1 MRYVAVKFNM
11 AEHWYPR
18 ADAHTQARVDE
29 FLHWQHLCVR
39 KPTIEVFLN
48 VVSKTVLYTDHNSV
62 FYITLYMLRIYSM
75 INNMSTQMIRTYGN
89 VLPGKMSLC
98 FYFWIIM
105 GWHGTVG
112 DLSRE
117 FQLHQSLMLFHLA
130 RHVNLVAQYWLVLGT
145 DSNVIS
151 HSNLT
156 KLRSLW
162 QSPMSTKVTL
172 VKKANTIMLH
182 IISLKYFIELQ
193 FHTSPVSLVVS
204 FKYFCLQ

>member
-75 INNMSTQMIRTYGN
+75 INNMST
-89 VLPGKMSLC
+89 
-98 FYFWIIM
+98 
-105 GWHGTVG
+105 
-112 DLSRE
+112 
-117 FQLHQSLMLFHLA
+117 
-130 RHVNLVAQYWLVLGT
+130 
-145 DSNVIS
+145 
-151 HSNLT
+151 
-156 KLRSLW
+156 
-162 QSPMSTKVTL
+162 
-172 VKKANTIMLH
+172 
-182 IISLKYFIELQ
+182 
-193 FHTSPVSLVVS
+193 
-204 FKYFCLQ
+204 